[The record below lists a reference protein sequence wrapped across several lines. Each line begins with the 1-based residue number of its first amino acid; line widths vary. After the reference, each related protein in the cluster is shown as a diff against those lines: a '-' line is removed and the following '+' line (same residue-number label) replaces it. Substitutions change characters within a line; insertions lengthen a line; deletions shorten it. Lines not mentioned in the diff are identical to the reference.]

1 MKMDKYL
8 ARKDPT
14 MARSEFSERLA
25 DRLCAEALDTPSIT
39 QVANRVGIPIS
50 TLYSWLK
57 RGNEG
62 DPRFEKFAM
71 AGRPTRSQRQAPGQ

>member
-62 DPRFEKFAM
+62 RGR